1 MDSRLSEPVSLGS
14 PCCGG
19 AGDAPGWLPE
29 LSAQPLTL
37 SGVAC
42 ASVESLAAGDP
53 GLPGSGQ
60 GDPALA
66 LGAGPHAA
74 LPGVQRAEVVGLLSA
89 QLSSRVLRDALAVLS
104 ETAPAGSPAAEG
116 PSRGTRAHTAATGQ
130 SWGRLDF

>member
-19 AGDAPGWLPE
+19 AGDAPAWLPV

-42 ASVESLAAGDP
+42 VPVGSLAAGDP

-60 GDPALA
+60 GDPAPA

-74 LPGVQRAEVVGLLSA
+74 LPGVETAEMVDLLSA
-89 QLSSRVLRDALAVLS
+89 QLSSRILRDTLAVLS
-104 ETAPAGSPAAEG
+104 EAAPAGSPAAEG
-116 PSRGTRAHTAATGQ
+116 PSQGMRAHTAATGR
-130 SWGRLDF
+130 SLGRLDF